1 MMSKRPFWSVILPTY
16 QRERVLCDTIEYLL
30 ALSYP
35 NYELLVI
42 DQTPMHEIE
51 TEKFLRAHAEADPAR
66 FRWHAIQKPNL
77 PHARNVGAR
86 LAAGDFLLYC
96 DDDIIPPVS
105 LIDMHLQ
112 SLEQPGIG
120 AATGG
125 IIEERRKLP
134 VRPRPCEVLPSG
146 RVNDYWDHEVPKG
159 TSDSLRGGNMSMPRR
174 IVFEAGLFD
183 EAYIGNA
190 YREETDFSL
199 RVLQM
204 GYQIAFDPAA
214 GIVHLGH
221 PTGGGRASKT
231 TDESRYLFEFHHN
244 IAYFF
249 AKNFKQRYLPSFL
262 QREMAWFV
270 KERSDFHGRPQL
282 VFSALQGVWRGY
294 LAGLSKRKSLT
305 S

>member
-1 MMSKRPFWSVILPTY
+1 MSSNPFWSVILPTY
-16 QRERVLCDTIEYLL
+16 QRERVLCETIDHLL

-35 NYELLVI
+35 NFELLVI
-42 DQTPMHEIE
+42 DQTPKHEIE
-51 TEKFLRAHAEADPAR
+51 TEQFLRAHAEKNPSG
-66 FRWHAIQKPNL
+66 FRWHSIQKPNL

-96 DDDIIPPVS
+96 DDDIIPPPG
-105 LIDMHLQ
+105 LIEMHLQ
-112 SLEQPGIG
+112 CLEQPGIG

-125 IIEERRKLP
+125 FFQERKGLSG
-134 VRPRPCEVLPSG
+134 RPRPCEVFQNG
-146 RVNDYWDHEVPKG
+146 RVNDYWDHEVAKG
-159 TSDSLRGGNMSMPRR
+159 TTDSLRGGNMSMPRR
-174 IVFEAGLFD
+174 LVFEAGLFD

-199 RVLQM
+199 RILHL

-214 GIVHLGH
+214 AVVHLGH
-221 PTGGGRASKT
+221 PTGGSRASKAK
-231 TDESRYLFEFHHN
+231 DESRYLFEFHHN

-249 AKNFKQRYLPSFL
+249 AKNFRQRYLPYFL

-270 KERSDFHGRPQL
+270 KERSNFRGRPQL
-282 VFSALQGVWRGY
+282 AFSSLQGVWRGY
-294 LAGLSKRKSLT
+294 LAGLRKRRSLP

>member
-1 MMSKRPFWSVILPTY
+1 MYDNPFWSVILPTY
-16 QRERVLCDTIEYLL
+16 QRERVLCETIEHLL

-42 DQTPMHEIE
+42 DQTPNHKNE
-51 TEKFLRAHAEADPAR
+51 TEQFLRAHAEKESGR
-66 FRWHAIQKPNL
+66 FRWHAVPQPNL
-77 PHARNVGAR
+77 PHARNVGAQ

-96 DDDIIPPVS
+96 DDDIIPPLD
-105 LIDMHLQ
+105 LIEMHLQ
-112 SLEQPGIG
+112 SLEKPGIG

-125 IIEERRKLP
+125 ISLEPRKLP

-159 TSDSLRGGNMSMPRR
+159 TTDSLRGGNMSMPRS

-190 YREETDFSL
+190 YREETDFSM
-199 RVLQM
+199 RVLRL

-214 GIVHLGH
+214 AVVHLGH
-221 PTGGGRASKT
+221 PTGGSRTGKS

-262 QREMAWFV
+262 HRETAWFV
-270 KERSDFHGRPQL
+270 NERSNFHGRPKL
-282 VFSALQGVWRGY
+282 VFSALQGIWHGY
-294 LAGLSKRKSLT
+294 LAGLRKRKSL
-305 S
+305 SS